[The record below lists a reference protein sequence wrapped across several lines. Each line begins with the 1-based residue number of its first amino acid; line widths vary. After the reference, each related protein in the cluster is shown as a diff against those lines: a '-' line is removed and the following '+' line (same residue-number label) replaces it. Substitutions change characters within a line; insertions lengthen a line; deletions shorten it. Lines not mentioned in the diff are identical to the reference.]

1 MALPGVHILERE
13 ATETHANEIKMEVL
27 RSDVNNLTPG
37 ALESFVSDLE
47 RKMGLNCKGDRFAP
61 LTSGFRHFF
70 RDDELDASGM
80 PTNVDLDR
88 IVEQKRRFVN
98 LFSEMYHRSG
108 EINIRENPTVDV
120 NGDEF
125 RLGYRITRLIETV
138 DDAYEII
145 FRYVR
150 SFERINHPTYVP
162 VKGDMDHSLFRC
174 KTLDQGEEK
183 DDEPSPYQKLLLFL
197 LNQTYIM
204 KFRRYGDHCCKQVTT
219 PAGHLTK
226 AWKEVM
232 EIKDFVYHYSQ
243 KEDKYDM
250 WRNMTAR
257 GGNVSDTIK
266 HLTNCKD
273 LQFPTITK
281 NRHVWSFHNG
291 LFVGKE
297 WKNDKFVSR
306 FYEYNSPEFKT
317 LDPTIVSSRYFD
329 LPFDPYTQIADW
341 YDIPTP
347 NMQHVMGYQRFSD
360 DVCRWLYVFCGR
372 LCFDVNDMDRW
383 QVMPFLK
390 GIAGSG
396 KSTIVTKI
404 CGKFYEGQDVRTLSN
419 NIEKK
424 FGLESV
430 QGGFMFISPEIK
442 GDMALEQAEFQSLV
456 SGEDMSI
463 ARKCK
468 SAVSIK
474 WKTPGMLA
482 GNEVPNWK
490 DNSGSVLRRILAW
503 NFAREVTQA
512 DPQLDSKLEL
522 ELPAILCKCIR
533 AYLEYSQKYSD
544 KDIWNVVPQYFKN
557 VQTQVAM
564 VTNTLRHFL
573 ASEKVRFGKDLCVP
587 QKVFI
592 NIFNQHCQENNLGRP
607 RFNPDFYAGPFSSK
621 EIEVRTHTATY
632 KGAAYASQPFI
643 FGVDIMD
650 QGVVADDAY

>member
-1 MALPGVHILERE
+1 LAADPLE
-13 ATETHANEIKMEVL
+13 A
-27 RSDVNNLTPG
+27 
-37 ALESFVSDLE
+37 FVGELE

-98 LFSEMYHRSG
+98 LFSEMYHRANELTILDKAS
-108 EINIRENPTVDV
+108 VDV
-120 NGDEF
+120 NQDEF
-125 RLGYRITRLIETV
+125 RLGHRITRLIETV

-162 VKGDMDHSLFRC
+162 IKGDMDHSLFRC
-174 KTLDQGEEK
+174 KTLDAADEE
-183 DDEPSPYQKLLLFL
+183 EEQNNPYQKLLLFL
-197 LNQTYIM
+197 LNQTYLLKM
-204 KFRRYGDHCCKQVTT
+204 RRYGDHCCKQVAT
-219 PAGHLTK
+219 PDGHLTK
-226 AWKEVM
+226 AWKEVI
-232 EIKDFVYHYSQ
+232 EIKDFVYHYTQ
-243 KEDKYDM
+243 KENKYDM
-250 WRNMTAR
+250 WKNMTAR
-257 GGNVSDTIK
+257 GANVGDTVK

-273 LQFPTITK
+273 LQFPEIRK
-281 NRHVWSFHNG
+281 NRHVWSFKNG
-291 LFVGKE
+291 LYVGKE
-297 WKNDKFVSR
+297 WNGTLGKFVSH
-306 FYEYNSPEFKT
+306 FYDYTSSAFRT

-329 LPFDPYTQIADW
+329 LPFTEHEGAADW

-347 NMQHVMGYQRFSD
+347 HMQQVMDYQRFPE

-372 LCFDVNDMDRW
+372 LLFDVNDMDSW

-424 FGLESV
+424 FGLESIH
-430 QGGFMFISPEIK
+430 GGFMFISPEVK
-442 GDMALEQAEFQSLV
+442 GDLALEQAEFQSLV

-463 ARKCK
+463 ARKNK
-468 SAVSIK
+468 SAKSIT
-474 WKTPGMLA
+474 WKTPGILA
-482 GNEVPNWK
+482 GNEVPNWR

-503 NFAREVTQA
+503 NFARAVTDA
-512 DPQLDSKLEL
+512 DPHMEAKLEL
-522 ELPAILCKCIR
+522 ELPTIINKCVK
-533 AYLEYSQKYSD
+533 AYLEYAQKYSD
-544 KDIWNVVPQYFKN
+544 KDIWNVVPAYFKM

-564 VTNTLRHFL
+564 VTNTLRHFM
-573 ASEKVRFGKDLCVP
+573 ASEKVEYGKELCCP
-587 QKVFI
+587 QKVFV

-607 RFNPDFYAGPFSSK
+607 RFNPDFYAGPFGSK
-621 EIEVRTHTATY
+621 EIEVRMHAMTY
-632 KGAAYASQPFI
+632 KGTQYVTQPFI
-643 FGVDIMD
+643 FGLDIAEQGIAAMD
-650 QGVVADDAY
+650 EY